1 MAAKDYLQRFW
12 LYLATA
18 GIVVILLAAGVY
30 VVETLPPR
38 RIVMATGA
46 QGGAYHE
53 LGIRYR
59 QLLAEAGIE
68 LQLLPT
74 TGAIEKSDAAARP
87 PVPGGCWIHPGWN
100 YHSEGITRGGV
111 AGHAILRAALVLHPY
126 QWQSYRRNER
136 PTIFN

>member
-18 GIVVILLAAGVY
+18 GIVVILLAAGMY

-46 QGGAYHE
+46 EGGAYHD

-59 QLLAEAGIE
+59 ELLAQADVE
-68 LQLLPT
+68 LQLLT
-74 TGAIEKSDAAARP
+74 TPERLRNLTRLRGPQSGVDVGFIQ
-87 PVPGGCWIHPGWN
+87 GWHD
-100 YHSEGITRGGV
+100 HSEGI
-111 AGHAILRAALVLHPY
+111 AGSRVPGHGILRAAVVLHPN
-126 QWQSYRRNER
+126 QRKPYRRVE
-136 PTIFN
+136 